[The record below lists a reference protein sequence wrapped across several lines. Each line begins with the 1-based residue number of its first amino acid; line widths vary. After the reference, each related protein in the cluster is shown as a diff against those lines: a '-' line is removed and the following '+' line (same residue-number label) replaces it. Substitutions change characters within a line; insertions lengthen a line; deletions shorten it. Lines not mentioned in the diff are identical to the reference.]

1 VYSSILNTER
11 AESLAAGGLL
21 SYGPSVPDTY
31 RQLGIYT
38 ASAPPHPSGEEAAG
52 VPMMEPA
59 SCALPR

>member
-1 VYSSILNTER
+1 M
-11 AESLAAGGLL
+11 

-52 VPMMEPA
+52 VPMMQPA